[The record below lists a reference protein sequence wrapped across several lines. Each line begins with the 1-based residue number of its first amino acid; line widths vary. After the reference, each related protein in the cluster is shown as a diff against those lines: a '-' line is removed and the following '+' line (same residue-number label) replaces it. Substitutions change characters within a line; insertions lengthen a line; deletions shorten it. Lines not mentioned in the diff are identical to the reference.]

1 MNLKVNFSFSKR
13 VSMKQLL
20 HLTRQLSILI
30 SAGTPLIR
38 SLHTIYEQLPEGYFR
53 EVIYKIIKD
62 IEEGTP
68 LSSSLAKY
76 PNIFSNLFVNMVKAG
91 EVGGILP
98 AVLKRVDHF
107 LNHSYRLK
115 QRIRLATMYP
125 IFVMIIAVIIL
136 TALTAF
142 IVPSFTKIFADL
154 GGDLPTATQILIKV
168 SAIINRFWYVIP
180 FFVFLLIVLFQSS
193 KKNEAVKIFMDK
205 VNLRLPI
212 IGRLVINIEI
222 SRFSRLLGTL
232 LMSGVPILEALK
244 IAGDTSN
251 NYFFSSAI
259 HATRR
264 EIEKGANVYTSLEQH
279 EIFPKIL
286 TRMVNVGEESGQL
299 DKILLQISD
308 EYEEEAEDSITGVT
322 SLLEPLLIVTMGIV
336 VGFIVVAL
344 FFPIF
349 TMGTMVK

>member
-1 MNLKVNFSFSKR
+1 MNLNFSFSQK

-30 SAGTPLIR
+30 SAGTPLVK

-53 EVIYKIIKD
+53 EVIYNIIKD
-62 IEEGTP
+62 IEEGCP
-68 LSSSLAKY
+68 LSVSLAKY
-76 PNIFSNLFVNMVKAG
+76 PKIFSNLFVNMIKAG
-91 EVGGILP
+91 EVGGLLP

-107 LNHSYRLK
+107 LNHSHRLRQK
-115 QRIRLATMYP
+115 IRLATMYP
-125 IFVMIIAVIIL
+125 VFVLVIATIIL

-142 IVPSFTKIFADL
+142 VVPSFTKIFADL
-154 GGDLPTATQILIKV
+154 GGELPAATQILMKV
-168 SAIINRFWYVIP
+168 SSTVNRFWYLVPFVIIL
-180 FFVFLLIVLFQSS
+180 FIVLFQMS
-193 KKNEAVKIFMDK
+193 KRNEALKIFIDK
-205 VNLRLPI
+205 TVVRLPI
-212 IGRLVINIEI
+212 LGVLIVNIEI

-244 IAGDTSN
+244 IAADTSS
-251 NYFFSSAI
+251 NYLFSSAI
-259 HATRR
+259 HATRLK
-264 EIEKGANVYTSLEQH
+264 IEKGGNVYESMEEH

-299 DKILLQISD
+299 DKILLQIAD
-308 EYEEEAEDSITGVT
+308 EYEEEAEDSITGLT
-322 SLLEPLLIVTMGIV
+322 SLLEPLLIVAMGII

-349 TMGTMVK
+349 TMGSLVK